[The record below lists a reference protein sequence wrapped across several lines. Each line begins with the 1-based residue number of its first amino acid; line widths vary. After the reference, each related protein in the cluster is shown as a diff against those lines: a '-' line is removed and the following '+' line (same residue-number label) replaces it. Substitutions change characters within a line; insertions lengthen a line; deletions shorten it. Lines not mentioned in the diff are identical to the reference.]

1 MQDIEQTI
9 RDRAYH
15 LWLESGCQEG
25 NADGHWLA
33 AQREILGAALGELGH
48 VSKSS
53 KAVKPKAVRAPR
65 MKKRRRSRAWP
76 SLQTTAN
83 VN

>member
-15 LWLESGCQEG
+15 LWLQSGCQDG

-33 AQREILGAALGELGH
+33 AQREILSASLGELGH
-48 VSKSS
+48 VIKSP
-53 KAVKPKAVRAPR
+53 KAVKPKISSASPR
-65 MKKRRRSRAWP
+65 KKKRRA
-76 SLQTTAN
+76 A
-83 VN
+83 

>member
-15 LWLESGCQEG
+15 LWLENGCQEG

-33 AQREILGAALGELGH
+33 AQREILGASLGELGH
-48 VSKSS
+48 LSKSS
-53 KAVKPKAVRAPR
+53 KAAKPKAVRAPR
-65 MKKRRRSRAWP
+65 KKKRAA
-76 SLQTTAN
+76 Q
-83 VN
+83 

>member
-15 LWLESGCQEG
+15 LWLESGCQDG

-33 AQREILGAALGELGH
+33 AQREVLGASLGELGH
-48 VSKSS
+48 LTKSAKAAKS
-53 KAVKPKAVRAPR
+53 KAVGAPR
-65 MKKRRRSRAWP
+65 KKKRA
-76 SLQTTAN
+76 A
-83 VN
+83 

>member
-15 LWLESGCQEG
+15 LWLENGCREG

-33 AQREILGAALGELGH
+33 AQREILGASLGELGH
-48 VSKSS
+48 LSKSS
-53 KAVKPKAVRAPR
+53 KAAKPKAVRAPR
-65 MKKRRRSRAWP
+65 KKKRA
-76 SLQTTAN
+76 A
-83 VN
+83 

>member
-33 AQREILGAALGELGH
+33 AQREILVASLGELGH

-53 KAVKPKAVRAPR
+53 KTAKPKAVRAPQK
-65 MKKRRRSRAWP
+65 KKRA
-76 SLQTTAN
+76 A
-83 VN
+83 

>member
-33 AQREILGAALGELGH
+33 AQREILGASLGELGY
-48 VSKSS
+48 VSKSC
-53 KAVKPKAVRAPR
+53 KAAKPKAVRAPR
-65 MKKRRRSRAWP
+65 KKNRA
-76 SLQTTAN
+76 A
-83 VN
+83 

>member
-15 LWLESGCQEG
+15 LWLESGCQDG

-33 AQREILGAALGELGH
+33 AQREVLGTSLGELGH
-48 VSKSS
+48 LTKST
-53 KAVKPKAVRAPR
+53 KAAKSKAVRAPR
-65 MKKRRRSRAWP
+65 KKKRA
-76 SLQTTAN
+76 A
-83 VN
+83 

>member
-33 AQREILGAALGELGH
+33 AQREILGVSLGELGH
-48 VSKSS
+48 VSKSC
-53 KAVKPKAVRAPR
+53 KAAKPKAVRAPR
-65 MKKRRRSRAWP
+65 KKNRA
-76 SLQTTAN
+76 A
-83 VN
+83 